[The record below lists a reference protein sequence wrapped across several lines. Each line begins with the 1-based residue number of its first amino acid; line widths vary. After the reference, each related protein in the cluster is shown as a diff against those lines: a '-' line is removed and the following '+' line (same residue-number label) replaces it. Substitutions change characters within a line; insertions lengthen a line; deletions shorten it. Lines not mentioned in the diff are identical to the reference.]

1 MNANVIMQ
9 QFVNKHTSRNIMT
22 TIARTFLY
30 TALSVFALTSCQFS
44 SKKKLDKNPNVA
56 QLDSVKQVISEAL
69 GVLENFPKDEMMV
82 QLAAVEELQA
92 FFINTDY
99 RFTREQYLGEIDK
112 IGSAQRAFVK
122 VFQAL
127 PALRDEANLAHEQ
140 LSSLRKAYAQNQISD
155 EEFAQYLQQESEA
168 AEMFMFNYNKRVTRA
183 LELNQALDTII
194 PSAEA
199 LRKEALENTSL

>member
-1 MNANVIMQ
+1 
-9 QFVNKHTSRNIMT
+9 MT

-44 SKKKLDKNPNVA
+44 SKKKMDKNPNVA

-69 GVLENFPKDEMMV
+69 GVLENFPKEEMMV

-112 IGSAQRAFVK
+112 VGSAQRAFVK

-140 LSSLRKAYAQNQISD
+140 MSSLRKAYAQNQISD

>member
-1 MNANVIMQ
+1 MQ